1 MTTRKRK
8 NTTAAWLLG
17 ISFCLATPPAQAAA
31 PAEDEGSSNEE
42 ASGPVNW
49 TWDPARVVNPTKR
62 AAKKSEY
69 DLEADQLKDIWTQFR
84 DQELTEWNQELAL
97 IQEKW
102 SDGAMSTPKT
112 YVGYAREH
120 SARVRVDYE
129 AGNVHVEALIPHQRE
144 PRSGELVTDV
154 RTLLDN
160 ALSPS
165 AGLAAPL
172 NVDDFPGR
180 FDLQEIAA
188 RMSREGT
195 STGTDGVTRSVYRM
209 SMKLVPDHMVRRAE
223 RYLPLIRAWSRKNN
237 LDPALVLGVVR
248 QESAFNPRAR
258 SGVPA
263 FGLMQIVPD
272 SAGREVLTGRGRGN
286 PIRVPEPDFLYR
298 PDNNVMIG
306 TKYLAILRDRYFSEI
321 VDPIKRLYL
330 MIAAYNWGPTR
341 VRSAIRKKRVNLDVG
356 SELLFQKLQEITP
369 EETRT
374 YLKQVIRYKEEFAEL
389 PQVQPLLVN
398 ATTPVAAPSPGASPS
413 PGAVPLPSASMSPSA
428 VPSPGA
434 SPDAIPSQSTLSSPS
449 TAPSSEATPVPV
461 ASPSKPL

>member
-1 MTTRKRK
+1 M
-8 NTTAAWLLG
+8 AAP
-17 ISFCLATPPAQAAA
+17 STQAAA

-49 TWDPARVVNPTKR
+49 SWDPARVVNPTKK

-102 SDGAMSTPKT
+102 SDGAMSTAKT

-180 FDLQEIAA
+180 FDLQEVAA

-195 STGTDGVTRSVYRM
+195 TTGTDGVTRSVYRM
-209 SMKLVPDHMVRRAE
+209 SMKLVPEHMVRRAE
-223 RYLPLIRAWSRKNN
+223 RYLPLIRSWSRKNN

-258 SGVPA
+258 SGIPA

-272 SAGREVLTGRGRGN
+272 SAGREVLTGRGRGK

-298 PDNNVMIG
+298 PENNVMIG

-321 VDPIKRLYL
+321 ADPIKRLYL

-341 VRSAIRKKRVNLDVG
+341 VRTAIRKKRVNLDVG

-374 YLKQVIRYKEEFAEL
+374 YLRQVLRYKEEFAEL

-398 ATTPVAAPSPGASPS
+398 ATAPAPAVAPSPGASPS
-413 PGAVPLPSASMSPSA
+413 PDALPSPSVSPGASLSLGAPT
-428 VPSPGA
+428 SPGA
-434 SPDAIPSQSTLSSPS
+434 SPSAKPSPEVSP
-449 TAPSSEATPVPV
+449 APA
-461 ASPSKPL
+461 ASPSVAL

>member
-1 MTTRKRK
+1 MRTRK
-8 NTTAAWLLG
+8 NNLAAWLLG
-17 ISFCLATPPAQAAA
+17 VSFCLATPPTQAAA

-49 TWDPARVVNPTKR
+49 TWDPARVVNPTKK

-102 SDGAMSTPKT
+102 SDGATSTAKT
-112 YVGYAREH
+112 YVGYAHEH

-195 STGTDGVTRSVYRM
+195 TTGTDGVTRSVYRM

-223 RYLPLIRAWSRKNN
+223 RYLPLIRSWSRKNN

-258 SGVPA
+258 SGIPA

-272 SAGREVLTGRGRGN
+272 SAGREVLTGRGRGK

-298 PDNNVMIG
+298 PENNVMIG

-321 VDPIKRLYL
+321 SDPIKRLYL

-341 VRSAIRKKRVNLDVG
+341 VRTAIRRKRVNLDVG

-374 YLKQVIRYKEEFAEL
+374 YLKQVLRYKDEFAEL
-389 PQVQPLLVN
+389 PQVQPFLVN
-398 ATTPVAAPSPGASPS
+398 AAVPAAAPSPGASPR
-413 PGAVPLPSASMSPSA
+413 
-428 VPSPGA
+428 PGA
-434 SPDAIPSQSTLSSPS
+434 SPMPGGSPVPSVSPS
-449 TAPSSEATPVPV
+449 PSLGAVPVPV
-461 ASPSKPL
+461 VSPSPEASPAMPVSEKTP